1 MNTQPQWKFGGSVPE
16 SYERH
21 LVPSIFGP
29 WAHDLVETAA
39 LRAGERVLDIACGD
53 CGAHCRAKARRRWL
67 RRRSGSGVP
76 MLTVARTAAAAEDL
90 AVEWREGSAAELPIA
105 DASFDVAFCQQG
117 LQFLP
122 ERPPVLRKMYRV
134 LATGGRLVLSV
145 PGLSRAR
152 GSANAARQSRGG
164 HADDQWAIR
173 SSADDHARA
182 ELLARVNA
190 KLQSHIDDQGLAFPI
205 KSNIVIARR

>member
-1 MNTQPQWKFGGSVPE
+1 VFRRVTSATWSRVF
-16 SYERH
+16 
-21 LVPSIFGP
+21 LVRGP
-29 WAHDLVETAA
+29 TISSRRPRCVLVSACWTLPAGIVARTAA
-39 LRAGERVLDIACGD
+39 
-53 CGAHCRAKARRRWL
+53 RRL
-67 RRRSGSGVP
+67 GVGGYVVGVDPSVP

-164 HADDQWAIR
+164 HADDRWAIR

-205 KSNIVIARR
+205 ESNIVIARR

>member
-1 MNTQPQWKFGGSVPE
+1 VFRRVTSATWSRVF
-16 SYERH
+16 
-21 LVPSIFGP
+21 LVRGP
-29 WAHDLVETAA
+29 TISSRWPRCVRVSACWTLPAGIVARTAA
-39 LRAGERVLDIACGD
+39 
-53 CGAHCRAKARRRWL
+53 RRL
-67 RRRSGSGVP
+67 GVGGYVVGVDPSVP

-164 HADDQWAIR
+164 HADDRWAIR